1 MDHLID
7 GYRRFRAE
15 VWPRER
21 ERFATLAREQRPETL
36 VIACSD
42 SRADPAMVFGA
53 RPGELFV
60 VRNVAGLVPPY
71 QADGGR
77 HGVSAALE
85 FGVRVLGVRQIVVL
99 GHAQCGGIQALLEGA
114 PEKAQDFVEAWMSI
128 AAPALERGAEDGA
141 PPDQEACEMEVV
153 RLSVDNLLTF
163 PWIKARVEAGSLVID
178 GARFDI
184 HTGVLWR
191 MGADRVFAPVDGR

>member
-141 PPDQEACEMEVV
+141 PLDQEACEMEVV

-163 PWIKARVEAGSLVID
+163 PWIKARVEAGSLAID